1 MKPKTSDDANRRVA
15 PGRHTSILRHGE
27 EYDAIRHVT
36 SSASPVSVFAGPS
49 SKVKELVEFG
59 NLDGRAL
66 AYLHCST
73 TIRSGYIGHSGN
85 GERRLGEQVKARPHF
100 DELFVVC
107 FKDPSIGMTP
117 ARYAEARFIQLADEA
132 GSKLDNVDR
141 PAIPDMTESER
152 ADHERLLHEM
162 FIPLRDAGC
171 RILEKRL
178 APATTKNG
186 KSEPADAHVVFGPIK
201 IPLNAQTFE
210 LNARAGMSK
219 NHDAKSI
226 NPNCR
231 NSPRSCPAIA
241 DHILQENRPQPIV
254 GASEMTLSDK
264 VTARESIDKNALCLG
279 ISGGDECILAAS
291 PSTSRKLA
299 SSAREWIFGRSAA
312 MSRPNCTTPR
322 ASMQAESM
330 PVTLGFICQKSRRL
344 AAENWPAP

>member
-1 MKPKTSDDANRRVA
+1 MKPKTSDDANRLVV

-27 EYDAIRHVT
+27 EYNAIRHLT

-59 NLDGRAL
+59 SLDGRPL

-73 TIRSGYIGHSGN
+73 TFRSGYIGHSGN

-107 FKDPSIGMTP
+107 FKDPNAGMRP

-132 GSKLDNVDR
+132 GTKLENVDR
-141 PAIPDMTESER
+141 PAIPEMTESER

-210 LNARAGMSK
+210 LNARAGMWARGVAANDRFYIMPGSEYWLTATKSLDRSYVVRRNELEKQQILADIKHITDRRRLLAWVDCGSK
-219 NHDAKSI
+219 
-226 NPNCR
+226 
-231 NSPRSCPAIA
+231 AIA
-241 DHILQENRPQPIV
+241 AKILTGWRVNANV
-254 GASEMTLSDK
+254 WKK
-264 VTARESIDKNALCLG
+264 VPRCPLVFVVKDFIN
-279 ISGGDECILAAS
+279 GGGK
-291 PSTSRKLA
+291 RK
-299 SSAREWIFGRSAA
+299 
-312 MSRPNCTTPR
+312 
-322 ASMQAESM
+322 
-330 PVTLGFICQKSRRL
+330 
-344 AAENWPAP
+344 

>member
-1 MKPKTSDDANRRVA
+1 MKPKTSDDANRLVA

-27 EYDAIRHVT
+27 EYNAIRHVT

-59 NLDGRAL
+59 SLDGRPL

-107 FKDPSIGMTP
+107 FKDPSIGITP

-132 GSKLDNVDR
+132 GAKLENVDR
-141 PAIPDMTESER
+141 PAIPEMTESER

-178 APATTKNG
+178 APATTKKG
-186 KSEPADAHVVFGPIK
+186 KSELADAHVVFGPIK

-210 LNARAGMSK
+210 LNARAGMWARGVAANDRFYVMPGSEYWL
-219 NHDAKSI
+219 AATKSLDRSYVI
-226 NPNCR
+226 RR
-231 NSPRSCPAIA
+231 NEIEKQQVLAPITGLKDRKRLLGWLDCGSDAIA
-241 DHILQENRPQPIV
+241 
-254 GASEMTLSDK
+254 AK
-264 VTARESIDKNALCLG
+264 VLTGWRINSNVWRNAPRCPLVFVVKDFVN
-279 ISGGDECILAAS
+279 GGGK
-291 PSTSRKLA
+291 RK
-299 SSAREWIFGRSAA
+299 
-312 MSRPNCTTPR
+312 
-322 ASMQAESM
+322 
-330 PVTLGFICQKSRRL
+330 
-344 AAENWPAP
+344 